1 MIISI
6 DNKWKS
12 EGKNNLRE
20 GYESYNKDRHVL
32 EKIKYGKMDQNGMS
46 SLITTW
52 HEAVSSKI
60 NT

>member
-12 EGKNNLRE
+12 GGKNNLRE

-32 EKIKYGKMDQNGMS
+32 EKSQIWKNGPEWNEFSDYNVAWS
-46 SLITTW
+46 S
-52 HEAVSSKI
+52 
-60 NT
+60 